1 MTSKKRL
8 HPWLHPVSGSQ
19 SGAEKMG
26 AMPVLVTAQRLKA
39 RYNNNN
45 SSQEVGLTETSES
58 NDTTEESAYSVTTY
72 CLTI

>member
-8 HPWLHPVSGSQ
+8 RPWLHPASVSQ
-19 SGAEKMG
+19 FGAEIMG

-72 CLTI
+72 FLTI